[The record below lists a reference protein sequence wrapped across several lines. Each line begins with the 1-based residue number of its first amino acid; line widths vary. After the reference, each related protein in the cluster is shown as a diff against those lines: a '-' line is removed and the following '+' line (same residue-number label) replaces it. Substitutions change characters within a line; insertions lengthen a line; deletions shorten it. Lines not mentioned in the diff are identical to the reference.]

1 MPKAAAR
8 LRLARVSCHI
18 RPRTAALGEART
30 PQSASRSAPTG
41 IGPWLTVEDRATR
54 ASRRRWGCMHQLE
67 PTRAIRTPDC

>member
-30 PQSASRSAPTG
+30 PQSARPKRT
-41 IGPWLTVEDRATR
+41 DRNRPLAHR
-54 ASRRRWGCMHQLE
+54 
-67 PTRAIRTPDC
+67 